1 MGLELNFMFYLLI
14 SLYTVIECVTI
25 MEDLECPEVLIL
37 IQSSCI
43 HTTNTV
49 WIHIDC
55 LYTNCWRSEL
65 DY

>member
-1 MGLELNFMFYLLI
+1 
-14 SLYTVIECVTI
+14 

-43 HTTNTV
+43 HTANTV